1 MADLTQEAVN
11 ETNVLETPTDVV
23 IETAENTESN
33 VIEQTQTQTAPIVET
48 QITET
53 ATKKT
58 IEELLAEH
66 GYKEELDIISKA
78 KEQKAHETQETEKPF
93 SETKAWADTVSFA
106 AKNKLA
112 TQEDFMEHKRISGL
126 SDEELAFSKYKL
138 EHQSDED
145 YEDLSTSELED
156 TLRAEFN
163 EKYFIGAENEMA
175 QKIGQTELKKLAD
188 EIRKPINDKILSVQ
202 SRMITNAMSDDHR
215 AMTESIAKTP
225 LKKTIEIVNN
235 KGEKEAIEVEFTPK
249 VDFSEVAEYLKSDE
263 GSPILNV
270 LYDTYKGNR
279 EQGMNAFKDFLET
292 RYSSQNVQSIA
303 QSLYEKGLAV
313 GKSLAVGSKTPF
325 NSKENFIKGVPQS
338 DAPIREYRGGRYT
351 S

>member
-112 TQEDFMEHKRISGL
+112 TQEDFIEHKRISGL

-138 EHQSDED
+138 VHQ
-145 YEDLSTSELED
+145 
-156 TLRAEFN
+156 
-163 EKYFIGAENEMA
+163 
-175 QKIGQTELKKLAD
+175 
-188 EIRKPINDKILSVQ
+188 
-202 SRMITNAMSDDHR
+202 
-215 AMTESIAKTP
+215 
-225 LKKTIEIVNN
+225 
-235 KGEKEAIEVEFTPK
+235 
-249 VDFSEVAEYLKSDE
+249 
-263 GSPILNV
+263 
-270 LYDTYKGNR
+270 
-279 EQGMNAFKDFLET
+279 
-292 RYSSQNVQSIA
+292 
-303 QSLYEKGLAV
+303 
-313 GKSLAVGSKTPF
+313 
-325 NSKENFIKGVPQS
+325 
-338 DAPIREYRGGRYT
+338 
-351 S
+351 